1 MGRPC
6 CCPPSHRYC
15 FNKAP
20 GAEGRGGGRGN
31 ISVLPRAARRS
42 APGELQLTAVQ
53 RRCRCSRVMGGR
65 ELGTWLG
72 MGVPAAGDVPG
83 APSSPATALA
93 AEGLA
98 QQLPN
103 PNGFSCF
110 HPPTHM
116 QISPNVRSTAPEE
129 EGREISQAL
138 YHSSLYLEPAGPDVP
153 QHYGWVSPP
162 QPMGTCG
169 SRAGPCHGAGGW
181 ESSGCSDPHCWDAA
195 QALVLCPPSR
205 LGLTMCNRFLCTL
218 LAPLEPSQ
226 LQQL

>member
-1 MGRPC
+1 M
-6 CCPPSHRYC
+6 
-15 FNKAP
+15 
-20 GAEGRGGGRGN
+20 
-31 ISVLPRAARRS
+31 LPRAARRS

-153 QHYGWVSPP
+153 QHYG
-162 QPMGTCG
+162 
-169 SRAGPCHGAGGW
+169 
-181 ESSGCSDPHCWDAA
+181 CW
-195 QALVLCPPSR
+195 
-205 LGLTMCNRFLCTL
+205 M
-218 LAPLEPSQ
+218 LEPPTAHGDVWEPGWAVPWGGGTGE
-226 LQQL
+226 LRML